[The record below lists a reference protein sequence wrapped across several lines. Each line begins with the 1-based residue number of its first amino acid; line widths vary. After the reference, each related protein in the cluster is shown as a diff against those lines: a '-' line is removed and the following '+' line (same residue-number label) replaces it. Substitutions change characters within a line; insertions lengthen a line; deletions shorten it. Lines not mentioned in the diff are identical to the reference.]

1 MAVSLAHRSHTLS
14 IIKMLVCTCAMHM
27 SSMDTSSITA
37 QQGTVQYSTVEESR
51 FLAILGFS
59 KLLIIQTPDGCWV
72 GGGGVVGW
80 RLPLFQVTGM
90 IEGFEIFGC
99 GIFLVTK
106 IWQVF
111 FGVA

>member
-1 MAVSLAHRSHTLS
+1 MQCICLQWIQVVLQHS
-14 IIKMLVCTCAMHM
+14 
-27 SSMDTSSITA
+27 TA
-37 QQGTVQYSTVEESR
+37 QHSNSTVEESR
-51 FLAILGFS
+51 FCAILGFS
-59 KLLIIQTPDGCWV
+59 KLLIIQTP
-72 GGGGVVGW
+72 GGGGGGGGGGW
-80 RLPLFQVTGM
+80 RLALIQVTGM